1 MSEFLMPSLGADME
15 AGTLL
20 EWLKKPGDALNR
32 GDIIAVVETQ
42 KGAIEIEVFEDG
54 VLASYLI
61 DIGSSVPVGTPM
73 AVIDQ
78 TGQGQPPLSAAPV
91 RETRPEP
98 ALREEE
104 PADGQADRGPVHQ
117 PPPVSVSAAKRSA
130 ERLKI
135 TPAARRMALDSGIDL
150 AAIHGSG
157 PGGAIVLADV
167 KEMSVSRAG
176 NPTADSRSS
185 KTPGKTVM
193 RDAIAAAMARSKR
206 EIPHY
211 YLSHTCDL
219 TNANAYVTDFNAA
232 RPPDQRLLI
241 ATLFVKAVAL
251 SVSKYPEFNG
261 HCENGAYKPADRA
274 HVGFAINIRGGGLV
288 APAIHDVATLDPA
301 ALMIRMRDLVARV
314 RAGRFRAAELSD
326 STITVSSL
334 GERGVETLYGVIYP
348 PQVAIVGFGMPVM
361 RPWVCEEGVQSR
373 QTVVITLAADHR
385 VSDGHRGAL
394 FLNAISK
401 FLQKPET
408 L

>member
-20 EWLKKPGDALNR
+20 EWLKKPGDALTR

-54 VLASYLI
+54 VLARYLL

-78 TGQGQPPLSAAPV
+78 TGQDQPSPSVQAVQTAKSDTAPT
-91 RETRPEP
+91 ETK
-98 ALREEE
+98 A
-104 PADGQADRGPVHQ
+104 ADGRAAGGFGPI
-117 PPPVSVSAAKRSA
+117 PASASAPAATRLA
-130 ERLKI
+130 ERQMV
-135 TPAARRMALDSGIDL
+135 TPAARRLARVIGVDL
-150 AAIHGSG
+150 AAIKGSG
-157 PGGAIVLADV
+157 PDGAVVLADV
-167 KEMSVSRAG
+167 EMADASKTGS
-176 NPTADSRSS
+176 PTADSRSS
-185 KTPGKTVM
+185 KSPGKTAM

-219 TNANAYVTDFNAA
+219 TNANAYVADYNASQ
-232 RPPDQRLLI
+232 PPDKRLLI
-241 ATLFVKAVAL
+241 ATLFMKAVAR

-261 HCENGAYKPADRA
+261 HFENGAYKAADRA
-274 HVGFAINIRGGGLV
+274 HVGFAINIRDGGLV
-288 APAIHDVATLDPA
+288 APAIHDVAALDPA
-301 ALMIRMRDLVARV
+301 TLMTRMRDLVARV

-326 STITVSSL
+326 PTITISSL
-334 GERGVETLYGVIYP
+334 GERGVETLYGIIYP
-348 PQVAIVGFGMPVM
+348 PQVAIVGFGMPVA
-361 RPWVCEEGVQSR
+361 RPWVCEDGVQSR
-373 QTVVITLAADHR
+373 QTVAITLAADHR

-401 FLQKPET
+401 FLQEPET